1 MINKKLLWA
10 LAILGLVLTILPSIL
25 TFSGIISFQQHKW
38 LMTIGTI
45 LWLGTAP
52 FVMQKSSE
60 EA

>member
-1 MINKKLLWA
+1 MNNKKILWP

-25 TFSGIISFQQHKW
+25 TFAGVLPFEQHKW

-52 FVMQKSSE
+52 FVMQKSE
-60 EA
+60 G